1 MSEGLS
7 LQNDLMDPVCKAELQ
22 EEIMVV
28 ERIRIATTIN
38 SKASNFIKLIP
49 VFLLIKQ
56 LALNLKSRSQSSYEN
71 FLI

>member
-1 MSEGLS
+1 
-7 LQNDLMDPVCKAELQ
+7 MDPVCKAELQ